1 MSVTNHAETVAAMD
15 PETFGNTTESAET
28 HLLKTP
34 PAAAE
39 SLTANWLKG
48 D

>member
-1 MSVTNHAETVAAMD
+1 MCITNHAEIVAAMD
-15 PETFGNTTESAET
+15 PEMPGNMTESAET

-39 SLTANWLKG
+39 SLRANWLKG